1 MKPVEFILGKRPDHY
16 HGGQGDSACFKTCPV
31 WDYDLKSLKIQFELV
46 TVRMDEVKRC
56 GDSKAG
62 PERMVKLTRRL
73 HSIDDQIKAMQKQ

>member
-16 HGGQGDSACFKTCPV
+16 HGGQGDAGCFATCPV
-31 WDYDLKSLKIQFELV
+31 WQYDLTALKIQFELV

-62 PERMVKLTRRL
+62 PERMVTLTRRL
-73 HSIDDQIKAMQKQ
+73 HAIDDRIKEMTK